1 LFCNYLKN
9 LIILQQTI
17 QIQYFKTPIGELILG
32 SYQDK
37 LCLADWRYRKMR
49 TAIDNRI
56 IRGLSAEFEEFESPI
71 IKETKNQLIAYFER
85 KRRAF
90 DIPLLFVG
98 SEFQKNVWNELLQ
111 IPYGKTMTYLDLS
124 KKINN
129 EKAIRAVASANGA
142 NAISIIVPCHRII
155 GSDGKLIGYAGGLK
169 AKSQLLSIEN
179 VRLSMQ
185 IDLFGNAEIL

>member
-1 LFCNYLKN
+1 M
-9 LIILQQTI
+9 QQTI
-17 QIQYFKTPIGELILG
+17 QIQYFKTPLAELILG

-85 KRRAF
+85 KRKEF

-98 SEFQKNVWNELLQ
+98 SEFQKNVWYELLQ

-169 AKSQLLSIEN
+169 TKSELLKIEN
-179 VRLSMQ
+179 ALISNQ
-185 IDLFGNAEIL
+185 FDLFENSFL